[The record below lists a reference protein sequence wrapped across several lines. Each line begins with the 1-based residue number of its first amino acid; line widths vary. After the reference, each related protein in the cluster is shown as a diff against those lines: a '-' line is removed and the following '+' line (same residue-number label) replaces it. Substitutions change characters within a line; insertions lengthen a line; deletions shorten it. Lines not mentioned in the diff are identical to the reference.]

1 MNPRAGPP
9 RRPVLGALTGLRFLA
24 AAQVVLFHSMGPR
37 LDRMPA
43 PLASILGAG
52 YTGVSLFF
60 VLSGFV
66 LAYNYLSPGRAGF
79 PTTGGFLA
87 ARVARVYPVYLLGVF
102 LALPGLGLRLLRT
115 QSVGD
120 AVLSG
125 SPVVMSALTLT
136 QSWIPSYACQ
146 VNCPGWSLSVEAF
159 FYLMFPLLA
168 VLLAPRSKTSLVP
181 IILSCWAL
189 SLLMG
194 LAYLKLD
201 PDGLGVTTPLSDG
214 FWINVLKYNPLIRLP
229 EFVIGMSL
237 GLLFLRHPEG
247 LGRRSHLITVAALG
261 LVLVGLMVSRG
272 VPYPIMNNGL
282 LLGPFA
288 VLILALASGRGF
300 VAEGL
305 GSPLMIRLGE
315 ASYAL
320 YILHVPVHSVLRRI
334 VPATGPLSPQS
345 TGFLVAYLLLSVL
358 IAILV
363 LRVVEEPARVA
374 LRRRLAKWMDSGTR
388 PDRAPQGR
396 AENAP
401 ATS

>member
-1 MNPRAGPP
+1 
-9 RRPVLGALTGLRFLA
+9 
-24 AAQVVLFHSMGPR
+24 
-37 LDRMPA
+37 MPA
-43 PLASILGAG
+43 PLASLLGAG

-79 PTTGGFLA
+79 PKTGGFLA

-168 VLLAPRSKTSLVP
+168 VMLAPRSKTSLVP
-181 IILSCWAL
+181 IILSCWTV

-201 PDGLGVTTPLSDG
+201 PDALGVATPLSDG

-247 LGRRSHLITVAALG
+247 LGRRAHWITVGALG
-261 LVLVGLMVSRG
+261 LVLVVLMVSRG

-288 VLILALASGRGF
+288 VLILALASGRGV
-300 VAEGL
+300 VAEFL
-305 GSPLMIRLGE
+305 ASPPMIRLGE

-345 TGFLVAYLLLSVL
+345 TGFLVAYLILSVL

-374 LRRRLAKWMDSGTR
+374 LRRRLAKWMDSGSG